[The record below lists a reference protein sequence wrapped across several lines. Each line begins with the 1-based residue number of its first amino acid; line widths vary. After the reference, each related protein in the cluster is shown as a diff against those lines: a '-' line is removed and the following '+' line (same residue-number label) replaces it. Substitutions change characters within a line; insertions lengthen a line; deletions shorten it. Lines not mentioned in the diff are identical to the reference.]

1 MLAIQQALLNLMN
14 RQLTYISVQAPSQP
28 ARVHVFI
35 LLQLKHIHDI
45 VVEYVELEKD
55 LMCKAAWIYLNTASL
70 LLSILVMYNYY
81 V

>member
-1 MLAIQQALLNLMN
+1 MN

-28 ARVHVFI
+28 ASVFI

-55 LMCKAAWIYLNTASL
+55 LMCKAAWIY
-70 LLSILVMYNYY
+70 
-81 V
+81 